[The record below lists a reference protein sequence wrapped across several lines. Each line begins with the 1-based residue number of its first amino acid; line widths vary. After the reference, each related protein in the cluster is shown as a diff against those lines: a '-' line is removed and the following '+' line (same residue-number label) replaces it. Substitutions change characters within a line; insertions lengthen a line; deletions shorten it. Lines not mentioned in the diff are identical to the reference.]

1 MQSETF
7 IKSVQLISKFPQC
20 SFRVGRVWDILNE
33 ETGEYKY
40 RAVPTCG
47 GKHEISVGC
56 CIKCG
61 GFTNPMLKNKIKD
74 FSRDGFN
81 LLKCELDK
89 KHYNHISCIQ
99 K

>member
-7 IKSVQLISKFPQC
+7 IKSVQLMKDLPYC
-20 SFRVGRVWDILNE
+20 PVRVGRIWDTE
-33 ETGEYKY
+33 ENKYK
-40 RAVPTCG
+40 AVATCG

-61 GFTNPMLKNKIKD
+61 GFTKPMLKNKIKD